1 MLFTKKGLKE
11 NQMAFTTITFKNPMT
26 GQMKLAPIGFS
37 WTTFFFGFFPAL
49 FRGDWKWAVIQLLIA
64 LMTAGLSNLVFCFMY
79 NSLFV
84 KDLIG
89 AGYQATPGSGNLD
102 FASAK
107 IGMQIPVLPA

>member
-1 MLFTKKGLKE
+1 
-11 NQMAFTTITFKNPMT
+11 MAFTTLTFKNPLT

-49 FRGDWKWAVIQLLIA
+49 FRGDWKWAVIQFVLAVI
-64 LMTAGLSNLVFCFMY
+64 TAGLSNFVFCFIY

-89 AGYQATPGSGNLD
+89 VGYQATAGAGNLD

-107 IGMQIPVLPA
+107 VGMQIPVLPA